1 MMQLL
6 WMHPPMILSFR
17 VEKKVVKIL
26 RDIASRFN
34 ISYSDLVRI
43 CISYYIGDNLSYSG
57 GISLGY
63 IVSSIR
69 VRREFLD
76 MIENTAKRAGLSRSE
91 LVRAILHKCIER
103 GAMPDLQ
110 AEQPFP
116 VSQPR

>member
-1 MMQLL
+1 
-6 WMHPPMILSFR
+6 MIVSFR
-17 VEKKVVKIL
+17 VEKEVVKIL

-43 CISYYIGDNLSYSG
+43 CISYYIGDSLSYSG
-57 GISLGY
+57 GNSSRY

-76 MIENTAKRAGLSRSE
+76 MIENTAKRAGLSRSK
-91 LVRAILHKCIER
+91 LIRVILHKCIEK
-103 GAMPDLQ
+103 GAMLDLQ

-116 VSQPR
+116 ASQLR